1 MFLPF
6 YSNHILVA
14 LETWT
19 KLADQVVHVGEKKLK
34 KQKENGLDKWLNR
47 EQTYQEVL
55 MTFINKRYP
64 F

>member
-1 MFLPF
+1 M
-6 YSNHILVA
+6 A